1 MVIIGVVSIYLL
13 MTYTYTDVVAWA
25 GLSHFVCNLV
35 SLLAETLIPL
45 LHIDSQVN
53 FYN

>member
-25 GLSHFVCNLV
+25 ELSHFVCNLLCV
-35 SLLAETLIPL
+35 IWWTGNSNMTLYFN
-45 LHIDSQVN
+45 VVE
-53 FYN
+53 